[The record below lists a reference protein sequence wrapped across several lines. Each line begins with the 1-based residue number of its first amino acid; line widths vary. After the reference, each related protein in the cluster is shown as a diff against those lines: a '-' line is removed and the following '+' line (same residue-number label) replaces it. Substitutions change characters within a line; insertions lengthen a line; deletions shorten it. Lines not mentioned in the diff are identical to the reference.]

1 MNGQGQTP
9 RAAIAA
15 LMQADE
21 IGPEAVRA
29 LQRLVIAAGAV
40 TRAEAD
46 ALFALEASTVAK
58 PADWTAFFVEAIT
71 DHVVWDERP
80 TGIVDEASARWLVA
94 QVDRTGSM
102 GALAA
107 LVNIMAEAHRV
118 PAWLLAEAR
127 SRAARAMA
135 AQVAA

>member
-15 LMQADE
+15 LIQADE
-21 IGPEAVRA
+21 IGAEALRG
-29 LQRLVIAAGAV
+29 LQRLVLAAGAL

-46 ALFALEASTVAK
+46 ALFALEASPTPK

-71 DHVVWDERP
+71 AHVVWDDRP
-80 TGIVDEASARWLVA
+80 TGTVDEARARWLVA
-94 QVDRTGSM
+94 QVDTAGSL

-127 SRAARAMA
+127 TRATRAMA